1 MKVVKI
7 ISEKE
12 VTAIGTEI
20 QRIIK
25 ECYKYMPTNWTT
37 WKKMD
42 NYFLQIYNLLRL
54 KQEELENLRLITN
67 YQGNWSINKTNTL
80 QKITPN
86 KPKSKTRW
94 LQDEFYR
101 TFKENYYVFFS
112 NFSKKKKKSWRE
124 RNASKFY

>member
-1 MKVVKI
+1 MVLWKDKQNQQTLAKHEDIMRAQVNKI

-80 QKITPN
+80 
-86 KPKSKTRW
+86 
-94 LQDEFYR
+94 
-101 TFKENYYVFFS
+101 
-112 NFSKKKKKSWRE
+112 KK
-124 RNASKFY
+124 